1 MPDLF
6 DPYTL
11 RGVTLRNRI
20 GVSPMCEYSAE
31 DGMPN
36 DWHFVHLGARA
47 VGGAGLIITKAAA
60 VEARGRITAG
70 DAGIWTDAQA
80 ETWAKITRFLKQ
92 QGAQSPAFSLLTQAA
107 ERQRPVP
114 GNPVWASRTPTAAGS
129 QSAQARQHL
138 RLTTE
143 CLACSRSQ
151 RSKKFPLR

>member
-80 ETWAKITRFLKQ
+80 ETWAKITRFL
-92 QGAQSPAFSLLTQAA
+92 
-107 ERQRPVP
+107 
-114 GNPVWASRTPTAAGS
+114 
-129 QSAQARQHL
+129 
-138 RLTTE
+138 
-143 CLACSRSQ
+143 
-151 RSKKFPLR
+151 